1 LKNPVQ
7 KATKLALDAT
17 EAAQPER
24 TGIGIYSEKLIF
36 HLAHL
41 LITEPSRPFRAVLA
55 FRPGPFWRYAWDHT
69 WPMPFSISPLLDPW
83 LRFPR
88 AELFHGLNQWLPE
101 RRYPVQVVTLH
112 ERYPSPSTS
121 YSTPDFQ
128 RYMAERIEKATR
140 SADWIIAVSDSVR
153 QQLLAHDPTLENK
166 IRVIHHGVDPP
177 RLAAQDEMDSFR
189 KSVLGFV
196 DGERFFLNVGAIQTR
211 KNIAS
216 IALALRQV
224 PGFKLVLAGGDGY
237 GAEEIRALIRKEGLE
252 NRVCFLG
259 HTRPEVLRLLYSTAT
274 ALVFP
279 SFEEAFG
286 MPILEAMG
294 YGLPVITSDTS
305 AMPEI
310 GGNAALY
317 VDPNN
322 ISYIRDAML
331 LVAEDDTLARDLGRR
346 GRQRAGEFRWEDC
359 ASQTWNLY
367 QEALQERI

>member
-1 LKNPVQ
+1 
-7 KATKLALDAT
+7 
-17 EAAQPER
+17 
-24 TGIGIYSEKLIF
+24 
-36 HLAHL
+36 
-41 LITEPSRPFRAVLA
+41 
-55 FRPGPFWRYAWDHT
+55 
-69 WPMPFSISPLLDPW
+69 
-83 LRFPR
+83 
-88 AELFHGLNQWLPE
+88 
-101 RRYPVQVVTLH
+101 
-112 ERYPSPSTS
+112 
-121 YSTPDFQ
+121 
-128 RYMAERIEKATR
+128 MAERIEKATR

-294 YGLPVITSDTS
+294 YGLPVITSNSS